1 MSNQAFLL
9 FSEFQNKLMYIQ
21 SNYPT
26 SPIIQKIQK
35 KKKQRKMI
43 GQQDIENI
51 NKLYNMIKG
60 NGTSIYLECTQKII

>member
-9 FSEFQNKLMYIQ
+9 FSEFQNKLLYVQ

-35 KKKQRKMI
+35 KKQQQKMI
-43 GQQDIENI
+43 RQQDIAHI
-51 NKLYNMIKG
+51 NELYDMIKG
-60 NGTSIYLECTQKII
+60 NGTSIYLECTHKII

>member
-9 FSEFQNKLMYIQ
+9 FSEFHNKLMYVQ

-35 KKKQRKMI
+35 RKKQHKII

-51 NKLYNMIKG
+51 DELYNMIKG
-60 NGTSIYLECTQKII
+60 NGTSIYLQSNKLI